1 MYLFDS
7 IDKGTGLTETVEK
20 EVHFELD
27 FKIMLLYYLQS
38 VNYRIFVFFLDYMR
52 NVLSYEIEN
61 FT

>member
-38 VNYRIFVFFLDYMR
+38 VNYRIFVFFFRL
-52 NVLSYEIEN
+52 NEKCFKL
-61 FT
+61 